1 MLNNIIIAID
11 GEASSGK
18 STQAKKIADH
28 FSYSYLDSGAFY
40 RAITLFFKRKGI
52 TSASIFNL
60 SQESL
65 SNNLIKDELDNISL
79 KSKYIN
85 GKNLIYLNGE
95 DVSEDI
101 RSVKISE
108 IVSDF
113 AKEKEVREHVYKHLR
128 EFAKNQSNVI
138 DGRDIGT
145 VVFPDADFKFFLYA
159 DPEIRAKRRFSEIDK
174 DDINYNSVLDNL
186 NYRDITDSTR
196 DIAPLKKAD
205 DAYSIDVSD
214 LSIDNVFKKILDI
227 IKK

>member
-1 MLNNIIIAID
+1 NIIIAID

-28 FSYSYLDSGAFY
+28 FGYSYLDSGAFY
-40 RAITLFFKRKGI
+40 RAITLFFNRKGI
-52 TSASIFNL
+52 TSADQFNK
-60 SQESL
+60 
-65 SNNLIKDELDNISL
+65 NELDKISL
-79 KSKYIN
+79 KSKYNN

-95 DVSEDI
+95 DVSDDI

>member
-28 FSYSYLDSGAFY
+28 FGYSYLDSGAFY
-40 RAITLFFKRKGI
+40 RAITLFFNRKGI
-52 TSASIFNL
+52 TSADQFNK
-60 SQESL
+60 
-65 SNNLIKDELDNISL
+65 NELDNISL
-79 KSKYIN
+79 KSKYNN

-95 DVSEDI
+95 DVSDDI

-159 DPEIRAKRRFSEIDK
+159 DPKIRAKRRFSEIDK

>member
-28 FSYSYLDSGAFY
+28 FGYSYLDSGAFY

-52 TSASIFNL
+52 TSAVQFNK
-60 SQESL
+60 
-65 SNNLIKDELDNISL
+65 NELDNISL
-79 KSKYIN
+79 KSKYNN

-95 DVSEDI
+95 DVSDDI

-159 DPEIRAKRRFSEIDK
+159 DPKIRAKRRFSEIDK

>member
-1 MLNNIIIAID
+1 MLKNIIIAID

-18 STQAKKIADH
+18 STQAKKIANY
-28 FSYSYLDSGAFY
+28 FGYSYLDSGAFY

-52 TSASIFNL
+52 TSVTDFNK
-60 SQESL
+60 
-65 SNNLIKDELDNISL
+65 IELDEISL
-79 KSKYIN
+79 NSIYSN
-85 GKNLIYLNGE
+85 GKNLIYLNGD
-95 DVSEDI
+95 DVSNDI
-101 RSVKISE
+101 RSVEISE

-128 EFAKNQSNVI
+128 KLSKNQSIVI

-159 DPEIRAKRRFSEIDK
+159 KPEIRAKRRFSEINRDE
-174 DDINYNSVLDNL
+174 INYESVLDNL
-186 NYRDITDSTR
+186 KYRDITDSTR

-214 LSIDNVFKKILDI
+214 LSIDQVFKKALNI

>member
-28 FSYSYLDSGAFY
+28 FGYSYLDSGAFY
-40 RAITLFFKRKGI
+40 RAITLFFNRKGI
-52 TSASIFNL
+52 TSADQFNK
-60 SQESL
+60 
-65 SNNLIKDELDNISL
+65 NELDNISL
-79 KSKYIN
+79 KSKYNN
-85 GKNLIYLNGE
+85 GKNSIYLNGE
-95 DVSEDI
+95 DVSDDI

-159 DPEIRAKRRFSEIDK
+159 DPEIRAKRRFSEIEK
-174 DDINYNSVLDNL
+174 DDTNYNSVLDNL

>member
-28 FSYSYLDSGAFY
+28 FGYSYLDSGAFY
-40 RAITLFFKRKGI
+40 RAITLFFNRKGI
-52 TSASIFNL
+52 TSADQFNK
-60 SQESL
+60 
-65 SNNLIKDELDNISL
+65 NELDKISL
-79 KSKYIN
+79 KSKYNN

-95 DVSEDI
+95 DVSDDI

-159 DPEIRAKRRFSEIDK
+159 DPEIRAKRRFSEINK
-174 DDINYNSVLDNL
+174 DGINYDSVLDNL
-186 NYRDITDSTR
+186 NYRDNIDSTR

-205 DAYSIDVSD
+205 DANSIDVST
-214 LSIDNVFKKILDI
+214 LSIDQVFKKVLNI
-227 IKK
+227 IEK

>member
-28 FSYSYLDSGAFY
+28 FGYSYLDSGAFY

-52 TSASIFNL
+52 TSAEQFNK
-60 SQESL
+60 
-65 SNNLIKDELDNISL
+65 NELDNISL
-79 KSKYIN
+79 KSKYNN
-85 GKNLIYLNGE
+85 GKNSIYLNGE
-95 DVSEDI
+95 DVSDDI

>member
-1 MLNNIIIAID
+1 MLKNIIIAID

-18 STQAKKIADH
+18 STQAKKIANY
-28 FSYSYLDSGAFY
+28 FGYSYLDSGAFY

-52 TSASIFNL
+52 TSVTDFNK
-60 SQESL
+60 
-65 SNNLIKDELDNISL
+65 IELDEISL
-79 KSKYIN
+79 NSNYNN
-85 GKNLIYLNGE
+85 GKNLIYLNGD
-95 DVSEDI
+95 DVSNDI
-101 RSVKISE
+101 RSVEISE

-128 EFAKNQSNVI
+128 KLSKNQSIVI

-159 DPEIRAKRRFSEIDK
+159 NPEIRAKRRFSEINRDE
-174 DDINYNSVLDNL
+174 INYESVLDNL
-186 NYRDITDSTR
+186 KYRDITDSTR

-214 LSIDNVFKKILDI
+214 LSIDQVFEKVLNI
-227 IKK
+227 IEK

>member
-1 MLNNIIIAID
+1 MLKNIIIAID

-18 STQAKKIADH
+18 STQAKKIANY
-28 FSYSYLDSGAFY
+28 FGYSYLDSGAFY

-52 TSASIFNL
+52 TSVADFNK
-60 SQESL
+60 
-65 SNNLIKDELDNISL
+65 IELDEISL
-79 KSKYIN
+79 NSNYNN
-85 GKNLIYLNGE
+85 GKNLIYLNGD
-95 DVSEDI
+95 DVSNDI
-101 RSVKISE
+101 RSVEISE

-128 EFAKNQSNVI
+128 KLSKNQSIVI

-159 DPEIRAKRRFSEIDK
+159 NPEIRAKRRFSEINRDE
-174 DDINYNSVLDNL
+174 INYESVLDNL
-186 NYRDITDSTR
+186 KYRDITDSTR

-214 LSIDNVFKKILDI
+214 LSIDQVIEKVLNI
-227 IKK
+227 IEK

>member
-28 FSYSYLDSGAFY
+28 FGYSYLDSGAFY
-40 RAITLFFKRKGI
+40 RAITLFFNRKGI
-52 TSASIFNL
+52 TSADQFNK
-60 SQESL
+60 
-65 SNNLIKDELDNISL
+65 NELDNISL
-79 KSKYIN
+79 KSNYNN

-95 DVSEDI
+95 DVSDDI

>member
-28 FSYSYLDSGAFY
+28 FGYSYLDSGAFY

-52 TSASIFNL
+52 TSAEQFNK
-60 SQESL
+60 
-65 SNNLIKDELDNISL
+65 NELDNISL
-79 KSKYIN
+79 KSKYNN

-95 DVSEDI
+95 DVSNDI